1 MGGSRDAR
9 SRSSIVCLVARWRRA
24 TFLLHPSFYQIPM
37 LARDRFIPDTIE
49 RESDGQRTWTNYQR
63 GDIIHLRDSGMW
75 QVCRGWVQMSTF
87 SLDGRERVLGWLGS
101 SMWLGDGLHAR
112 PQYRAKALSDVQLV
126 WYSSVEIEV
135 SPQLR
140 SSIVLQVAWRQR
152 QLLELVAAIQHR
164 RVEERLR
171 QVLLLLEREMGQPVP
186 EGTRLG
192 VRLTH
197 LDLANVVGT
206 CRVSATR
213 ILNQLKHKGLI
224 SWDRQRHLIIHDRTL
239 L

>member
-1 MGGSRDAR
+1 
-9 SRSSIVCLVARWRRA
+9 
-24 TFLLHPSFYQIPM
+24 M
-37 LARDRFIPDTIE
+37 LARDRFIPNTVE
-49 RESDGQRTWTNYQR
+49 LTSNGQRTWTNYER
-63 GDIIHLRDSGMW
+63 GDIIHLRNGGMW

-87 SLDGRERVLGWLGS
+87 SIEGRERVLGWLGS

-112 PQYRAKALSDVQLV
+112 PQYRAKALSDVKLV

-135 SPQLR
+135 SPHLR
-140 SSIVLQVAWRQR
+140 SSIVLQLSWRQR
-152 QLLELVAAIQHR
+152 QLLELVAAIQRR

-171 QVLLLLEREMGQPVP
+171 HVLILLAQEMGQPVR

-213 ILNQLKHKGLI
+213 ILNQLKNQGLI